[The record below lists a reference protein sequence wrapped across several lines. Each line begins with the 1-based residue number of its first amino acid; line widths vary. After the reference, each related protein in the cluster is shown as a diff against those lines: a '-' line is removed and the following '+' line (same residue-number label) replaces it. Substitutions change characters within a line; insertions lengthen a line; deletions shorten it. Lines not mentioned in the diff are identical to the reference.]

1 MRLLNLQ
8 NVTVDFGTKANCVHA
23 LQNVSFAVNKGEM
36 VAVIGKSGSGKST
49 LLNSVG
55 GLCTITSG
63 DYYYKDEKISDFNM
77 ERLAKFRNQ
86 NIGFVV
92 QHFALIPDMR
102 VFHNIAL
109 PLQYGKQSRT
119 NIRKRVNDLCE
130 QMEIT
135 EKMQAYPNQLSGGQC
150 QRVAIARAL
159 ACNPSLLLADEP
171 TGSLDEETGQKI
183 LNIFKTLNK
192 EEGITIIVVTHDA
205 VIAGMCD
212 RIMTLKDGKISKD
225 T

>member
-1 MRLLNLQ
+1 MSLINLK
-8 NVTVDFGTKANCVHA
+8 NVTVDFGSKTNCVHV
-23 LQNVSFAVNKGEM
+23 LKDVSFAVNEGEM

-49 LLNSVG
+49 LLNSIG

-63 DYYYKDEKISDFNM
+63 DYYYKDEKISDYNT
-77 ERLAKFRNQ
+77 EKLAKFRNH

-92 QHFALIPDMR
+92 QHFALISDMT

-109 PLQYGKQSRT
+109 PLQYGKQSRA
-119 NIRKRVNDLCE
+119 NIRKKVNDLCE

-183 LNIFKTLNK
+183 LNIFKSLNK

-205 VIAGMCD
+205 AIAGMCD
-212 RIMTLKDGKISKD
+212 RIMTLKDGKLV
-225 T
+225 